1 MTSCCYSVPTVHWYW
16 GWEIR
21 SVKRKRHRARAPII
35 QPHWSVQVG
44 ILYSLLMGWW
54 FPHFNH
60 SFTTCTFP
68 LQSLS
73 SIEERFFQPMQSSF
87 KLREVHL
94 PQVCTTGRALSPL
107 FKVLSKHLLVKR
119 YTSCSWEWLLLMYV
133 PTHRAMLNLTV
144 AYVVFARLCI
154 RKSTEYKDVRNLL
167 LNPFESCCIATIIY
181 VKSTAIWFLSMPFL
195 GLFFHSSC
203 HVLIL
208 WG

>member
-1 MTSCCYSVPTVHWYW
+1 
-16 GWEIR
+16 
-21 SVKRKRHRARAPII
+21 
-35 QPHWSVQVG
+35 
-44 ILYSLLMGWW
+44 
-54 FPHFNH
+54 
-60 SFTTCTFP
+60 
-68 LQSLS
+68 
-73 SIEERFFQPMQSSF
+73 
-87 KLREVHL
+87 
-94 PQVCTTGRALSPL
+94 
-107 FKVLSKHLLVKR
+107 
-119 YTSCSWEWLLLMYV
+119 MYV

-167 LNPFESCCIATIIY
+167 LNSFESCCIARIIY